1 MDERVRSVSY
11 NELQRMQVDADIQ
24 VAAELELY
32 LKAGSVVLLPARLD
46 EWRH

>member
-1 MDERVRSVSY
+1 
-11 NELQRMQVDADIQ
+11 MQVGTDIQ
-24 VAAELELY
+24 VVAELELD